1 MTTTLAYL
9 GAPWHTLAHLRRKID
24 RNLLNSQL
32 IPTII
37 TKSSSQNQSNHKINI
52 TNNKINIT

>member
-9 GAPWHTLAHLRRKID
+9 GIPWRTLAQLRRKID

>member
-9 GAPWHTLAHLRRKID
+9 GIPWHTLAQLRRKID

-52 TNNKINIT
+52 TNNKIIIT